1 MNRSVLSRL
10 LTYLKNFRFSFFAA
24 VFSAIVTVA
33 ASLAGP
39 LYIGKAIDQMFGIG
53 KVSFTAVL
61 HLLLVLAIIYG
72 FGSISGWF
80 LTYLSNDIAYNS
92 VNQLRRELFNQLNH
106 LPVSFFDTTPR
117 GDTISRFIND
127 MDAISDGLLQGISI
141 LFTGVFTIVG
151 SVGFMLWLNP
161 TMTLVVLASA
171 PVAFFVA
178 RFVTRLIQRMFRQ
191 QAACLGNLNGYI
203 EELISGQEVV
213 RAFSYEE
220 PSFEQFK
227 KLNDE
232 LNDVGVRAQFYSS
245 LVNPSTRLINNLT
258 YAVVG
263 IIGSISAIQGHL
275 TIGEISSFLIYSGL
289 FARPFNDITAV
300 LAQFQSA
307 FASAQRIFYILD
319 LKPESP
325 DAKKQLQVIPG
336 DDRVTFKD
344 VDFSYTPSHP
354 LITGLNLVIQPG
366 SRIAIV
372 GHTGAGKTTLVNL
385 LMRYYDVNAGSISI
399 DGDRIND
406 VSRNSLRRNIGM
418 VPQETWLFSG
428 TIRENIAYGKPN
440 ASEAEVIAAAKAVN
454 AHAFILRLPYGYE
467 THINDAGDDLSQGQK
482 QLLTIARVMLVN
494 PPMLILDEATSNI
507 DTRTE
512 QIIQKAFD
520 KLSSGKTSFIIAHRL
535 STIQNADLILVM
547 DKGNIIESGTH
558 QQLLALNGAY
568 THLYNSQFAPTK

>member
-1 MNRSVLSRL
+1 MNRSVFSRL
-10 LTYLKNFRFSFFAA
+10 MAYLQNYRLRFAAA
-24 VFSAIVTVA
+24 VFSALLAVA

-39 LYIGKAIDQMFGIG
+39 LLIGKAIDQMVGVG
-53 KVSFTAVL
+53 KVSFAAVL
-61 HLLLVLAIIYG
+61 HLLLILAVIYV
-72 FGSISGWF
+72 FGSLFGWF

-92 VNQLRRELFNQLNH
+92 VNQMRRELFDKLNH

-117 GDTISRFIND
+117 GDTISRFVND

-141 LFTGVFTIVG
+141 LLTGVFTIVG

-161 TMTLVVLASA
+161 TMTLVVLTSA

-203 EELISGQEVV
+203 EELISGQDVV
-213 RAFSYEE
+213 KAFSYEE
-220 PSFEQFK
+220 RSFEQFK
-227 KLNDE
+227 QLNDK
-232 LNDVGVRAQFYSS
+232 LNDVGVKAQFYSS

-258 YAVVG
+258 YAAVG
-263 IIGSISAIQGHL
+263 IIGSIAAIQGRL
-275 TIGEISSFLIYSGL
+275 SIGEISSFLIYSGL

-307 FASAQRIFYILD
+307 FASAQRIFSVLD
-319 LKPESP
+319 LQSESP
-325 DAKKQLQVIPG
+325 DAENQLQVVPG
-336 DDRVTFKD
+336 DDRVTFTD
-344 VDFSYTPSHP
+344 VDFCYEPAHP
-354 LITGLNLVIQPG
+354 LIQGLNLIIQPG

-385 LMRYYDVNAGSISI
+385 LMRYYDVNAGSISV
-399 DGDRIND
+399 DGARINE
-406 VSRNSLRRNIGM
+406 VSRNSLRRSFGM

-428 TIRENIAYGKPN
+428 TIRENIAYGRPD
-440 ASEAEVIAAAKAVN
+440 ASLEEVIAATKAVN
-454 AHAFILRLPYGYE
+454 AHAFIMRLPQGYV
-467 THINDAGDDLSQGQK
+467 TPINDAGEDLSQGQK

-535 STIQNADLILVM
+535 STVRNADLILVM
-547 DKGNIIESGTH
+547 DKGNIVESGTH

-568 THLYNSQFAPTK
+568 THLYNSQFAPTR

>member
-1 MNRSVLSRL
+1 MNRSVFSRL
-10 LTYLKNFRFSFFAA
+10 LAYLKNYRLRFAA
-24 VFSAIVTVA
+24 AVLSALLAVT

-39 LYIGKAIDQMFGIG
+39 LLIGRAIDQMAGVG
-53 KVSFTAVL
+53 KVTFAAVL
-61 HLLLVLAIIYG
+61 HLLLILAVIYA
-72 FGSISGWF
+72 FGSLFGWF
-80 LTYLSNDIAYNS
+80 LTYLSNDIAFKS
-92 VNQLRRELFNQLNH
+92 VNQMRRELFDQLNH

-117 GDTISRFIND
+117 GDTISRFVND

-141 LFTGVFTIVG
+141 LLTGVFTIVG

-161 TMTLVVLASA
+161 TMTLVVLASS

-178 RFVTRLIQRMFRQ
+178 RYVTRLIQRMFRQ

-213 RAFSYEE
+213 KAFSYEE
-220 PSFEQFK
+220 RSFDQFK
-227 KLNDE
+227 QLNDK
-232 LNDVGVRAQFYSS
+232 LNDVGVKAQFYSS

-258 YAVVG
+258 YAAEG
-263 IIGSISAIQGHL
+263 IIGSIAAIQGRL
-275 TIGEISSFLIYSGL
+275 SIGEISSFLIYSGL

-307 FASAQRIFYILD
+307 FASAQRIFSILD
-319 LKPESP
+319 LRPESP
-325 DAKKQLQVIPG
+325 DAEKQLLIVPG
-336 DDRVTFKD
+336 EDRVTFTN
-344 VDFSYTPSHP
+344 VSFSYDPAYP
-354 LITGLNLVIQPG
+354 LIQGLNLVIQPG

-385 LMRYYDVNAGSISI
+385 LMRYYDVDAGAISV
-399 DGDRIND
+399 DGARINE
-406 VSRNSLRRNIGM
+406 VSRNSLRRSFGM

-428 TIRENIAYGKPN
+428 TVRENIAYGRPE

-454 AHAFILRLPYGYE
+454 AHAFILRLPQGYN
-467 THINDAGDDLSQGQK
+467 TPINDAGEDLSQGQK

-512 QIIQKAFD
+512 QIIQRAFD
-520 KLSSGKTSFIIAHRL
+520 QLSSGKTSFIIAHRL
-535 STIQNADLILVM
+535 STVRNADLILVM
-547 DKGNIIESGTH
+547 DRGKIVESGSH
-558 QQLLALNGAY
+558 QQLLALNGVY
-568 THLYNSQFAPTK
+568 TLLYNSQFAPTR